1 MVIRQLSVFATAIAL
16 ALGFSGC
23 DKQPEPDTGSAQS
36 ATAKP
41 SATVKAV
48 ATATTAAAATA
59 SAVASAA
66 ATASSTAAAAAATA
80 AADGKDVDPKLLA
93 PDKANEKAPET
104 FKAKF
109 VTSKGDFVIEV
120 TRAWAPRGADRFYNL
135 VKIGFFT
142 DVYFFRVVKGFVVQ
156 FGIHGNPKVSAA
168 WREAKIMDE
177 AVKESNKRGY
187 VTYAKAGPDTRTTQ
201 YFINLN
207 DNSKSLDPQGFSPF
221 GKVTEGMEVVDKF
234 YSEYGDD
241 LTQQQ
246 GSIQNEGN
254 SFLKREYAKLD
265 FIKSATIVK

>member
-1 MVIRQLSVFATAIAL
+1 MVIRQLSVFATAIVLAL
-16 ALGFSGC
+16 AFSGC
-23 DKQPEPDTGSAQS
+23 DKQPEPEAGSPTT

-48 ATATTAAAATA
+48 ATATAAAAATA

-66 ATASSTAAAAAATA
+66 ATATSTATAAAASAGGDA
-80 AADGKDVDPKLLA
+80 DPKLLA

-135 VKIGFFT
+135 VKIGFFS
-142 DVYFFRVVKGFVVQ
+142 DVFFFRVVKGFVVQ
-156 FGIHGNPKVSAA
+156 FGIHGNPKVAAA
-168 WREAKIMDE
+168 WKAATLVDE

-187 VTYAKAGPDTRTTQ
+187 ITYAKAGPDTRTTQ

-207 DNSKSLDPQGFSPF
+207 DNSKSLDGQGFSPF

-234 YSEYGDD
+234 YADYGDE
-241 LTQQQ
+241 LTSQQ

-254 SFLKREYAKLD
+254 AFLKREYPKLD